1 MRIENVSMKQ
11 TTLDQFNEPSDQR
24 EALRRIHENH
34 ISKMEQVFNEIFSKL
49 FDGEKYVQR
58 V

>member
-1 MRIENVSMKQ
+1 MSMKQ